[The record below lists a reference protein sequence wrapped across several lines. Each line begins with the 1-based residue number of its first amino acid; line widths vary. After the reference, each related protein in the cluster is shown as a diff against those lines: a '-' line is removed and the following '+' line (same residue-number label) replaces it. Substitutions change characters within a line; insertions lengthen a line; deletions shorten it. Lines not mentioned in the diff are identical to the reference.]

1 MRLFRFR
8 YGHRTF
14 TNGTLAEEQFA
25 FTSSRSGATE
35 RIGGLVF
42 GCSNKT
48 SRRMFDVPH
57 LKAAGIL
64 ALDRSPTSFATQMSD
79 RIGGRFSYC
88 IPPPHA
94 PAGTGY
100 LRFGDDIGDT
110 RNMQST
116 SFVRNGAS
124 LLPHYYLKLN
134 DISIAD
140 ERLNLPAGTFDIKS
154 DGSGGCV
161 IDSGSAYTLLSDA
174 AFVPVK
180 SAIEK
185 HIARTSKM
193 TPVDAKAYGIA
204 SNTTLCYNN
213 PGTEGL
219 RNYPAMTLHFEGA
232 DLRVDTANL
241 FEAVPECGLVCF
253 TVAPASMT
261 LLGTNLQRNVKFV
274 FDVRKGELEFAPGK
288 CGGV

>member
-1 MRLFRFR
+1 
-8 YGHRTF
+8 
-14 TNGTLAEEQFA
+14 
-25 FTSSRSGATE
+25 
-35 RIGGLVF
+35 
-42 GCSNKT
+42 
-48 SRRMFDVPH
+48 
-57 LKAAGIL
+57 
-64 ALDRSPTSFATQMSD
+64 MSD
-79 RIGGRFSYC
+79 HIGGRFSYC

-110 RNMQST
+110 HNMQST
-116 SFVRNGAS
+116 SLVRNGAC
-124 LLPHYYLKLN
+124 LLPYYYLKLN

-161 IDSGSAYTLLSDA
+161 IVSSLEYTLLSDA
-174 AFVPVK
+174 AFAPVK

-185 HIARTSKM
+185 HIARSSKM
-193 TPVDAKAYGIA
+193 TPVDPKACGIA
-204 SNTTLCYNN
+204 SNTTLCYPNAST
-213 PGTEGL
+213 GGL

-241 FEAVPECGLVCF
+241 FEAVPECGVVCF
-253 TVAPASMT
+253 MVGPASLT

-274 FDVRKGELEFAPGK
+274 FDARKEELEFAPGK